1 MITRRTEIT
10 DFSDCLRDRFIDTD
24 SGPGVK
30 LAPTFLLTNEPGVAR
45 DYFDELSRDTYART
59 EFELYSDRVR
69 GAQLLF
75 YVNDDATTQTQPMSI
90 RVNGGEPLSHT
101 QDPGRMLTGGW
112 DRTDIPADVLARGS
126 NEFVFGDHGV
136 LFIDPL
142 PGGSSSR
149 SFDSGKTWHKDS
161 LGAGCDLAGEYMV
174 RLRLHGHPPQGMVT
188 SSVIDLA
195 DPDGEGVVAPCITI
209 GEVRISSEQELLDG
223 TALSFELRTGS
234 RPRFDPTCWTP
245 WSETT
250 QLRQLGRYV
259 QWRATLTTTEADRTP
274 VITSIIIEADVDEDC
289 GGLGH
294 IELLE
299 LDHPKLVQSSYAFTN
314 MAPEPRVDRFAY
326 ECRLEQV
333 IASADGELEQ
343 FALLRDWTQR
353 QWYKGAARGPY
364 LPTWNPREILDVTKG
379 NWGNAFCSHYGALFS
394 GAAAALG
401 FVARNVIVDH
411 HTLAEIWSD
420 DLQKWILQDPYC
432 YYNATY
438 ELDGEMLN
446 ALDIHRALARGV
458 GEHIQMRNFGGK
470 LEPIKPNLPE
480 NFCRFAIPPRNNYL
494 VQDEPAEIG
503 QGATQYHYDGY
514 IWWAEDIDPKYPEYS
529 LQTTREGDLYWSVNQ
544 TRIYLQST
552 GVGGELLV
560 DFDHTTPN
568 FSHFVICFDDAET
581 WERCEGSLSWVLH
594 EGMNR
599 LAVRSVNAFGRQ
611 GAPARAA
618 VQLAES

>member
-1 MITRRTEIT
+1 MTTRRTEVA
-10 DFSDCLRDRFIDTD
+10 DFRDCPRDRFIDTD
-24 SGPGVK
+24 SGPGVR
-30 LAPTFLLTNEPGVAR
+30 LTPSFLLTNEPGVAR
-45 DYFDELSRDTYART
+45 DLFDELDQSTNAKV

-75 YVNDDATTQTQPMSI
+75 YVNDNATTQTQPMSI
-90 RVNGGEPLSHT
+90 HVNGAQPLSHT
-101 QDPGRMLTGGW
+101 QDPERMLTGGW
-112 DRTDIPADVLARGS
+112 DRADIPAAMLVPGG
-126 NEFVFGDHGV
+126 NELVFGGSGI
-136 LFIDPL
+136 LYIDPL
-142 PGGSSSR
+142 PDGKSSR
-149 SFDSGKTWHKDS
+149 SFDSGGTWHTGS
-161 LGAGCDLAGEYMV
+161 LGAGRDIEGEYMV
-174 RLRLHGHPPQGMVT
+174 RLRVHGHPPRGTVT
-188 SSVIDLA
+188 SNVIDLA
-195 DPDGEGVVAPCITI
+195 DVDGEGVVAAAATI
-209 GEVRISSEQELLDG
+209 SVVNLASEQELPDG
-223 TALSFELRTGS
+223 TAVSFELRSGS

-245 WSETT
+245 WSEST
-250 QLRQLGRYV
+250 QLRQPGRYL

-274 VITSIIIEADVDEDC
+274 VITSMILEADVDEDC
-289 GGLGH
+289 GALH
-294 IELLE
+294 RIELLE
-299 LDHPKLVQSSYAFTN
+299 LDHPKLVRSSYYFTN
-314 MAPEPRVDRFAY
+314 MAPEPRVERFAY

-333 IASADGELEQ
+333 IASADSELEQ

-379 NWGNAFCSHYGALFS
+379 NWGNAFCSHYGALFC

-401 FVARNVIVDH
+401 FTARNVIVDH

-446 ALDIHRALARGV
+446 ALDIHQAVARGD
-458 GEHIQMRNFGGK
+458 GEHIQMRNFAGK

-480 NFCRFAIPPRNNYL
+480 IFCRFAIPPRNNYL

-514 IWWAEDIDPKYPEYS
+514 IWWTEDIDPKYPEYS

-544 TRIYLQST
+544 TRIYLQAT
-552 GVGGELLV
+552 GVGDELLV
-560 DFDHTTPN
+560 DFDHATPN
-568 FSHFVICFDDAET
+568 FSHFVVCFDDAET
-581 WERCEGSLSWVLH
+581 WERRQAPLSWPLH
-594 EGMNR
+594 WGRNR

-611 GAPARAA
+611 GAIARAA
-618 VQLAES
+618 VQVEDS